1 MSSTATFKLVKEE
14 LESTVQEAQS
24 SLEHFI
30 SDPNDLA
37 QLQTAI
43 DLVHQA
49 RGTFV
54 MIEDKGAAMLCQELA
69 RLLTE
74 LPIQDVVEQTAKGKQ
89 CSDAISHALVILSRY
104 LEYLSL
110 RHHGRSEL
118 LLPALNQVR
127 KALSLVPLK
136 DSYFYPFEPSKLVK
150 PQSQQTFAANQKMLL
165 KLRRYRHMFQA
176 AFLHVLQGNRSRAA
190 LSYMHRAV
198 SQIDQISDSTP
209 MAPLFWVAS
218 GALDCLAHKDAAVGV
233 GRRLTFS
240 QLDRQIGSLIQG
252 YPDSFQQKPPSDLIK
267 DFLYIIALCQPT
279 DGIGAT
285 VAELYQ
291 LPDPGI
297 TDSELTEQ
305 MELLL
310 SPGSSVMS
318 SVSDALSE
326 EINLVKDMVDQAA
339 RQSSGFSAKSL
350 HQALLKIA
358 DILVMVG
365 LTSPSNVLRHQ
376 ADIVGGW
383 ADQAAPTNDEL
394 LKIAD
399 GVIYAESSMSRLSKS
414 GHVVEDEKEHKQQ
427 AAETQLLEARVALVD
442 EAESGIVLAKRAIT
456 AFMESGG
463 DIMHLA
469 NVNATLNGV
478 KGGLMFLGSHDSAAI
493 VQHCIDYLER
503 KVIAGETDSL
513 DQDKLEAL
521 ADALSS
527 LEFYLESLLTDQEP
541 DPKVLTVANEA
552 ANILQS

>member
-1 MSSTATFKLVKEE
+1 MSSTATFKLVKDE
-14 LESTVQEAQS
+14 LESTVQEAQGA
-24 SLEHFI
+24 LEHFI

-37 QLQTAI
+37 QLQSAI
-43 DLVHQA
+43 DLVNQA

-54 MIEDKGAAMLCQELA
+54 MIEDKGASMLCQELA

-74 LPIQDVVEQTAKGKQ
+74 LPVQDVVEQTDKGKQ
-89 CSDAISHALVILSRY
+89 CSDAISHALVILARY

-110 RHHGRSEL
+110 RQHGRSEL

-136 DSYFYPFEPSKLVK
+136 DSYFYPYEPAKLLK
-150 PQSQQTFAANQKMLL
+150 PQSAQPFAPNQKVLL

-176 AFLHVLQGNRSRAA
+176 AFLHVLQGKRTRAA
-190 LSYMHRAV
+190 LSYMHRSV
-198 SQIDQISDSTP
+198 SQIDQIAANSA
-209 MAPLFWVAS
+209 MAPLLWVAS
-218 GALDCLAHKDAAVGV
+218 GALDCLAHQNAVIGN
-233 GRRLTFS
+233 GRKQTFAH
-240 QLDRQIGSLIQG
+240 LDRQIKQLIQN
-252 YPDSFQQKPPSDLIK
+252 YPDGFEQKPPTDLVK
-267 DFLYIIALCQPT
+267 DFLYIIALCQPRE
-279 DGIGAT
+279 GAAAQ
-285 VAELYQ
+285 VAKLYR
-291 LPDPGI
+291 LPDPGV
-297 TDSELTEQ
+297 TDSELSEQ

-326 EINLVKDMVDQAA
+326 EINIVKDMVDQAA
-339 RQSSGFSAKSL
+339 LQSSGFSSKAL

-365 LTSPSNVLRHQ
+365 LTSPSNVLRQQ
-376 ADIVGGW
+376 ANIVGSW
-383 ADQAAPTNDEL
+383 ADQAAPSHDDL

-399 GVIYAESSMSRLSKS
+399 AVIYAESTMSRLSKAGQGADQS
-414 GHVVEDEKEHKQQ
+414 KAHKDQ

-478 KGGLMFLGSHDSAAI
+478 QGGLTFLGSHDAAEI
-493 VQHCIDYLER
+493 VQHCINFLEQ
-503 KVIAGETDSL
+503 KMMAGEGINL
-513 DQDKLEAL
+513 DQEKLEAL

-527 LEFYLESLLTDQEP
+527 LEFYLESLLSEQEP
-541 DPKVLTVANEA
+541 DPQVLKVANEA
-552 ANILQS
+552 AEILMS